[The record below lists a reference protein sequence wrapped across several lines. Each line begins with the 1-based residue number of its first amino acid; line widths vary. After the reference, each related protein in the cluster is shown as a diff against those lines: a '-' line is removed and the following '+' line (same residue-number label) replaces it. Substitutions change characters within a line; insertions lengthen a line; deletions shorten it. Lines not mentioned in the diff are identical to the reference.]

1 MLIGQLGEGNNSMS
15 RAQGFRFRLR
25 IVLPVASV
33 PWQRPP
39 AGGPMGIAL
48 AAAAPDSP
56 VCLYAII

>member
-1 MLIGQLGEGNNSMS
+1 MS